1 MEKMTMAEFNTLSPR
16 DFEDEAVQDGIA
28 LALLENKRTIAEL
41 GDEVKHLRAMMRNGM
56 RLGIILRPVPEDQE
70 ARNRLY
76 EDIKYEAERLAGQIS
91 TPCCE
96 CGGPV
101 VEFSVTNEVWDVIV
115 RGGGAETDREYL
127 CIDCFL
133 RIALELPKSP
143 RQRKGKNDE
152 TG

>member
-1 MEKMTMAEFNTLSPR
+1 MEIKIDSGYIVEDPADLRRVMLIVYNAEEDSVRVFRRIEVKREDYLS
-16 DFEDEAVQDGIA
+16 
-28 LALLENKRTIAEL
+28 LW
-41 GDEVKHLRAMMRNGM
+41 DEV
-56 RLGIILRPVPEDQE
+56 
-70 ARNRLY
+70 
-76 EDIKYEAERLAGQIS
+76 ERLAGQSS

-101 VEFSVTNEVWDVIV
+101 VEYTVSNDVWDVIV